1 MRACMHALA
10 YRCKRTT
17 RLASALLCHSTKGF
31 VPIICIRCRGYG
43 FSVFSPLLCSP
54 SFTSFRRD
62 STGQLYGTPC
72 IRNKPHALNTRNSL
86 TKSGML
92 DLAIGTRP
100 WPGNDVIHRFV
111 LPNPNRGRDL
121 TSCYDSLVETK
132 QRCDIIILDGRSPSC
147 WNFFLFGRF
156 GAKGEWIN

>member
-1 MRACMHALA
+1 MHALA

-72 IRNKPHALNTRNSL
+72 IRNEARSLNTRNSL

-111 LPNPNRGRDL
+111 LPKPNRDRDL
-121 TSCYDSLVETK
+121 TSCYQGLVETTS
-132 QRCDIIILDGRSPSC
+132 RYETTPRYYHFRWP
-147 WNFFLFGRF
+147 F
-156 GAKGEWIN
+156 AKLLEFWSIWRERQMN